1 MDSSALE
8 DELAL
13 LEAMYPEEV
22 TYDTRSSEVTYV
34 QKYTHANLR
43 LRIPPGYPSTAL
55 PDVISA
61 SGVQKQDL
69 REQIRRIEKELLLG
83 EPALDAIIAG
93 FQELAASVGEN
104 DKRIIDSNAD
114 HANGGRMRPSSEEP
128 ADKKLTTIVW
138 LHHLLA
144 TSKRKQVLAPPLP
157 GVSGVSKPGYPGIL
171 IFAGPAGSVRQHVQE
186 LKQLKWQAFQV
197 RYEEEEEWKLTHGAG
212 VIEVETMGEVVK
224 AIGEKRKDEFMG
236 VMRMK

>member
-22 TYDTRSSEVTYV
+22 TYNTKSSEVTYV
-34 QKYTHANLR
+34 QANTYANLR

-104 DKRIIDSNAD
+104 DQRRIDSNAD

-128 ADKKLTTIVW
+128 ADKKLTTIIW

-144 TSKRKQVLAPPLP
+144 TSKRKQVLAPTLP

-171 IFAGPAGSVRQHVQE
+171 IFSGPAGSVRQHVQE

-197 RYEEEEEWKLTHGAG
+197 RYEEEEEWKLNHGTG

-224 AIGEKRKDEFMG
+224 EIGQERKEEFMS